1 MNENKSEIVYVI
13 SVATVNNKTIRCK
26 PVFRTRELAEQYL
39 EENEDVEGEIERVT
53 YYYEY
58 SDF

>member
-1 MNENKSEIVYVI
+1 MNERESEIVYVI

-26 PVFRTRELAEQYL
+26 PVFQSRSLAEQYV
-39 EENEDVEGEIERVT
+39 EENEEVEGDIERVT